1 MRKIIALTL
10 ITVILI
16 TLYNG
21 ADASNSIIKAGST
34 PNSVHASS
42 NLLVIDSIHLEVKK
56 GNSYVQLEDLIEES
70 QKVQEQNPNPKIVN
84 GSSIRI
90 YTMYSTIIGRSES
103 LVIHHF
109 SVDIYKD
116 LTGES
121 DVLNRSYDN
130 IVSYRYHEPEDFVLP
145 PNSTKS
151 EVLEIPSLYLAEV
164 GLYKFVFRVQFHIF
178 EGDELPK
185 DVLYHTN
192 LTFELVEAYPTP
204 PYVLIYSFYFVT
216 FIFIM
221 IVALGFY
228 GDRKYKVLE

>member
-10 ITVILI
+10 ITVMLI
-16 TLYNG
+16 TLHTG
-21 ADASNSIIKAGST
+21 ADATNSVIKTGNTSNSIQDY
-34 PNSVHASS
+34 S
-42 NLLVIDSIHLEVKK
+42 NLLVIDSVHLEVKK

-90 YTMYSTIIGRSES
+90 YSIYSTVIGRSES

-121 DVLNRSYDN
+121 DILNKSYDN
-130 IVSYRYHEPEDFVLP
+130 IINYRYQEPEDFVLP
-145 PNSTKS
+145 PNSTKL

-185 DVLYHTN
+185 DVLYSTN

-204 PYVLIYSFYFVT
+204 PYIIIYSFYFVT
-216 FIFIM
+216 FIFVA
-221 IVALGFY
+221 IVALGLY
-228 GDRKYKVLE
+228 GDKKYKVVD